1 MHTLLAKNHSQ
12 YSSWTATSYN
22 ASVLIIDP
30 RRRGSYNLLCLL
42 GMMSK
47 NYKTVSHFVNGLL
60 WWLLCRHCILNAI
73 HRNVTRVPH
82 LHTEVLMFPK
92 DSKYTWRCKWD
103 NEVITANIRLWKWFK
118 VSFPLKWRHWHYYNC
133 YN

>member
-1 MHTLLAKNHSQ
+1 MSELSKKKTTLFFLKSEKKKNTKKPSQLFYMHTLLAKNHSQ

-22 ASVLIIDP
+22 ASVLIINP

-60 WWLLCRHCILNAI
+60 MTP
-73 HRNVTRVPH
+73 VST
-82 LHTEVLMFPK
+82 LHFECYTPK
-92 DSKYTWRCKWD
+92 CHSSTSLTYRSPCVSKGLQ
-103 NEVITANIRLWKWFK
+103 IQMK
-118 VSFPLKWRHWHYYNC
+118 V
-133 YN
+133 